1 MPSSTRQSHPT
12 TLEAECTGLR
22 ARPVQ
27 QHQSRRHGNQL
38 PVVGSAAD
46 IENASLR
53 ADAALTH
60 EAEHAPPAEAPGER
74 VDQLSHL
81 TFYGVVERNMILV
94 EDVTSGAL

>member
-27 QHQSRRHGNQL
+27 QHQSRL

-46 IENASLR
+46 IEDARLR